1 MSEPDADTYALKSA
15 TLAEF
20 PAPALPYQPPMPRA
34 YRPRIGVIG
43 AGGIVSAHLDAYRT
57 AGWEVAAICNRSIGK
72 AQAKAVEFAP
82 KARVT
87 DCWQDVLSDPG
98 IDVVDITPHPADR
111 LPILEAA
118 LKAGKHVL
126 SQKPFVLDLAE
137 GRRLVALARQNG
149 VKLAVNQNGRWAPR
163 LAWMR
168 EAVRAGLVGE
178 VISAHISIH
187 WNHGWIAGTP
197 FERIEDLI
205 LYDFGI
211 HWFDFLRSVI
221 GPRAQSVFATAA
233 RASGQTAKA
242 PLLAQVLVQIEGGQ
256 ASLVF
261 DGGTPHGPRDTTFI
275 AGTKGSLQSDGPDL
289 GQQSVTLTTAARIA
303 RPRLQGT
310 WFNDGFRGAMGALL
324 VAIEDD
330 SEPANGAE
338 ENLDSLALAFAAI
351 QSRRRGEPVRPG
363 TAEKLAL

>member
-1 MSEPDADTYALKSA
+1 MSAPDADSYALKSA
-15 TLAEF
+15 DLAEVT
-20 PAPALPYQPPMPRA
+20 APDLPYQPPMPRG
-34 YRPRIGVIG
+34 YRPKIGVIG

-57 AGWEVAAICNRSIGK
+57 AGWTVAAICNRTL
-72 AQAKAVEFAP
+72 AKAKAKADEFAP
-82 KARVT
+82 KAVVT
-87 DCWQDVLSDPG
+87 DWWEDVLSDPA

-111 LPILEAA
+111 LPLVEAA

-137 GRRLVALARQNG
+137 GQRLVDLARDQG
-149 VKLAVNQNGRWAPR
+149 VKLAVNQNGRWAPH

-168 EAVRAGLVGE
+168 EAIRAGLIGE

-205 LYDFGI
+205 LHDFGI
-211 HWFDFLRSVI
+211 HWFDFLHSI
-221 GPRAQSVFATAA
+221 TGTRAKSVFATAD
-233 RASGQTAKA
+233 RAIGQTAKA
-242 PLLAQVLVQIEGGQ
+242 PLMAQVLVRLDSGQ

-261 DGGTPHGPRDTTFI
+261 DGATPFGPRDTTYI

-289 GQQSVTLTTAARIA
+289 GRQTVTLTTERGRA
-303 RPRLQGT
+303 RPVLQGT

-330 SEPANGAE
+330 AEPANGAA
-338 ENLDSLALAFAAI
+338 ENLRSLALAFAAI
-351 QSRRRGEPVRPG
+351 ESRRTGREVPVG
-363 TAEKLAL
+363 QATKLDL

>member
-1 MSEPDADTYALKSA
+1 EVA
-15 TLAEF
+15 
-20 PAPALPYQPPMPRA
+20 APALPYQPPMPRR

-43 AGGIVSAHLDAYRT
+43 AGGIVSAHLDAYRS
-57 AGWEVAAICNRSIGK
+57 AGWEVAAIANRTR
-72 AQAKAVEFAP
+72 AKAEAKAAEFAP

-87 DCWQDVLSDPG
+87 EDYRDILADPT

-111 LPILEAA
+111 LPIIEAA

-137 GRRLVALARQNG
+137 GRRLVALARENG
-149 VKLAVNQNGRWAPR
+149 VKLAVNQNGRWAPH

-168 EAVRAGLVGE
+168 EAVRAGLIGE
-178 VISAHISIH
+178 VISAHVSIH

-197 FERIEDLI
+197 FEKIEDLI

-211 HWFDFLRSVI
+211 HWFDFLRSII
-221 GPRAQSVFATAA
+221 GPRSQTVFATAA
-233 RASGQTAKA
+233 TAAGQIASA
-242 PLLAQVLVQIEGGQ
+242 PLLAQTLVQMEGGQ

-261 DGGTPHGPRDTTFI
+261 DGATPFGPRDTTFI

-289 GQQSVTLTTAARIA
+289 GQQSVTLTTVEGIA
-303 RPRLQGT
+303 RPLLDGT

-324 VAIEDD
+324 VAIEDNV
-330 SEPANGAE
+330 EPANGAE

-351 QSRRRGEPVRPG
+351 QSRRTGQPVRIG
-363 TAEKLAL
+363 AAERLAL